1 MLEKRKVP
9 RKKMV
14 LPVKVSTDTV
24 TLLAYTVDITH
35 GGARL
40 GGLRGEL
47 QLGMI
52 VSLQRGSHKAKF
64 RVAWVQELAPNELRA
79 GVECLEPHSNFWGV
93 NLADRDNEAKKDLQA
108 LMTLLTSNV
117 SRNRTV

>member
-9 RKKMV
+9 RRKMV

>member
-9 RKKMV
+9 RRKMV
-14 LPVKVSTDTV
+14 LPVMVSADTV
-24 TLLAYTVDITH
+24 TLLAYTVDITD

-47 QLGMI
+47 QPGMI

-79 GVECLEPHSNFWGV
+79 GLECL
-93 NLADRDNEAKKDLQA
+93 
-108 LMTLLTSNV
+108 
-117 SRNRTV
+117 NRTATSGSQPC